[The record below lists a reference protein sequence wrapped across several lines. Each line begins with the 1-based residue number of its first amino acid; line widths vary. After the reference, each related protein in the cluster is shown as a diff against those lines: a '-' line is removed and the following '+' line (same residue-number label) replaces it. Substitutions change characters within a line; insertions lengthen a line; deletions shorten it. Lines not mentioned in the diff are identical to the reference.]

1 MGQNLK
7 GLNRHFV
14 SMEMA
19 AEAEILD
26 FLRFSQAPDLAGIR
40 DQPPKYSFAERESW
54 PRLRDTNAA

>member
-1 MGQNLK
+1 
-7 GLNRHFV
+7 V

-19 AEAEILD
+19 AEVEILD